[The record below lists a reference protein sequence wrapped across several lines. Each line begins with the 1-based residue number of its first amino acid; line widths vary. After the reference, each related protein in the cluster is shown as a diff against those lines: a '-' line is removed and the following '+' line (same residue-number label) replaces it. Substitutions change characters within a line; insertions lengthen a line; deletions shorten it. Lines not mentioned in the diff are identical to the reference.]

1 MSGQAW
7 SEERVKV
14 MKAKICAIPVV
25 LLLLFMTAVGWTAQE
40 SQAPA
45 NRNLSEA
52 NELVV
57 APGTVIPIALSAF
70 LNTRSSQVGDSWYAD
85 TVYPIW
91 IQQRLVIPKGST
103 IRGTVTEV
111 VRPGRI
117 KGKGRMALRI
127 DSILLPNGV
136 SRDLVAVFRGIRGPG
151 EEKLDRKTETVEMGG
166 SQGQDAG
173 TVVGTTGEGEIIGA
187 IAGGGKGAGI
197 GAGAGAAAGLAT
209 VLFSRGRDL
218 VLDPGTQFDLVL
230 KQPVK
235 FAFAELDFTNAEL
248 DNARRISNPPRYQ
261 QRQTNY
267 PRRRSPIP
275 FGVPW
280 P

>member
-1 MSGQAW
+1 MSGQVS

-14 MKAKICAIPVV
+14 MRVKICAIPVV
-25 LLLLFMTAVGWTAQE
+25 LLLLLVTAVGWTAQE

-45 NRNLSEA
+45 DRSPSEA

-70 LNTRSSQVGDSWYAD
+70 LNTRSSQVGDSFYAD

-103 IRGTVTEV
+103 IKGTVTEV

-136 SRDLVAVFRGIRGPG
+136 SRDLIAVFRGIRGPG

-173 TVVGTTGEGEIIGA
+173 TVVGTTGEGAIIGA
-187 IAGGGKGAGI
+187 IAGGGRGAGI

-218 VLDPGTQFDLVL
+218 VLNPGTQFDLVL
-230 KQPVK
+230 KQPLK
-235 FAFAELDFTNAEL
+235 FAYAELDFTNAQL
-248 DNARRISNPPRYQ
+248 DNAQRISNPPRYQ

-267 PRRRSPIP
+267 PRRRWPLP
-275 FGVPW
+275 GVPW
-280 P
+280 